1 MYMDQYPT
9 PVDDVVPPKGMVKAD
24 LPRLDGGVADFSSS
38 PTYEGLGCFVIA
50 IGVGGG
56 GGGAGGGGM
65 LGEPPKHI
73 VFLLVTKASGAR
85 AAAYAESGITEK

>member
-1 MYMDQYPT
+1 
-9 PVDDVVPPKGMVKAD
+9 MVKAD

-56 GGGAGGGGM
+56 GGGAGGGGI
-65 LGEPPKHI
+65 LGEPPPKHM
-73 VFLLVTKASGAR
+73 VFLLVAKAGGAG
-85 AAAYAESGITEK
+85 ATTYAEACWTWSRRRTLGRLKVFLV